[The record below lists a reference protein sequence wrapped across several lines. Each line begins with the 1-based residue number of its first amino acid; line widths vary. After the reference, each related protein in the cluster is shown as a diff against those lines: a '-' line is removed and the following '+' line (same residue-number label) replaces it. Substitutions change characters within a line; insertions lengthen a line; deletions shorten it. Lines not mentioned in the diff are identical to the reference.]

1 MDNRT
6 VIKLPSWLPGGR
18 FKRYAQEWYPLVLRS
33 VKNPYDKVKRELVSA
48 VGSPLFTISKML
60 LFRRTEQQLPLS
72 PQTPYQKST
81 RIQPR
86 KTDGSLGLFLE
97 QCIWLVLTL

>member
-1 MDNRT
+1 MYNRT
-6 VIKLPSWLPGGR
+6 AIKLPSWLPGGR

-33 VKNPYDKVKRELVSA
+33 IKTPYDKVKRELVSVA
-48 VGSPLFTISKML
+48 GHSSFTTSKMH

-72 PQTPYQKST
+72 PQIPYLRLT

-86 KTDGSLGLFLE
+86 KTDGSLGLSLE
-97 QCIWLVLTL
+97 QCILLVLTP